1 MAKNLIPT
9 ISVIMPVY
17 NCFDYI
23 QEAINSILN
32 QTFSDFELIIID
44 DYSSDG
50 TVDLIKKFND
60 PRIKLILKSVNSG
73 ISNSL
78 NYGLKIAKGKYIA
91 RMDGDDISFPDRFE
105 RQVKFMDLN
114 PKVILCGGG
123 YISINSNKDFIPS
136 QGHVELLFEMTYYC
150 PIAHPTVFYR
160 RNIISQNSIEYDA
173 KYEPAEDFRM
183 WTILSRYGEI
193 ANIKE
198 PLIQYRIHSNQIS
211 VMRAL
216 EQETISNFIAL
227 EHVKFLSNN
236 HEYVTNFSENK
247 IKTQGEFEKY
257 ILVEEEIKRQFIA
270 SGFNLNDQN
279 FIKRK
284 KVYLRKAFLDFPYNV
299 NKLNK
304 KKLILLINNFNV
316 IGLYFIFKYI
326 FKCLIGYKSR

>member
-60 PRIKLILKSVNSG
+60 PRIKLTVKSVNSG

-123 YISINSNKDFIPS
+123 YISINSN
-136 QGHVELLFEMTYYC
+136 QGIKYFNILF
-150 PIAHPTVFYR
+150 
-160 RNIISQNSIEYDA
+160 S
-173 KYEPAEDFRM
+173 
-183 WTILSRYGEI
+183 
-193 ANIKE
+193 
-198 PLIQYRIHSNQIS
+198 
-211 VMRAL
+211 
-216 EQETISNFIAL
+216 
-227 EHVKFLSNN
+227 
-236 HEYVTNFSENK
+236 
-247 IKTQGEFEKY
+247 
-257 ILVEEEIKRQFIA
+257 
-270 SGFNLNDQN
+270 
-279 FIKRK
+279 
-284 KVYLRKAFLDFPYNV
+284 
-299 NKLNK
+299 
-304 KKLILLINNFNV
+304 
-316 IGLYFIFKYI
+316 
-326 FKCLIGYKSR
+326 